1 MKPRVDANVA
11 GNDLVGRI
19 VEHLEDLGN
28 GKLTIAV
35 EIHLSFYALENLKIV
50 I

>member
-19 VEHLEDLGN
+19 VEHLE
-28 GKLTIAV
+28 
-35 EIHLSFYALENLKIV
+35 NLKIV